1 MASREYSDETPR
13 KDKLNQGLES
23 LSSQELDS
31 LRDECARTALALT
44 ALFDGEANVEE
55 ALLART
61 HRDECAQCD
70 FLWQSWNHQNHSLR
84 HISAPVPP
92 ALLTRILTAIRLLSA
107 MPQMRARLEAQD
119 DSLRAS
125 DWHGKRCAPVSEC
138 RFCRRRKPVC
148 AAPQCATLYAENR
161 SAARIAAA

>member
-13 KDKLNQGLES
+13 KDNLNEGLES
-23 LSSQELDS
+23 LSLHELNG

-70 FLWQSWNHQNHSLR
+70 FLWQSWHHQNQSLR
-84 HISAPVPP
+84 YLSAPVPP
-92 ALLTRILTAIRLLSA
+92 ALLTAHSNSYSFAVGDATNAG
-107 MPQMRARLEAQD
+107 
-119 DSLRAS
+119 AS
-125 DWHGKRCAPVSEC
+125 
-138 RFCRRRKPVC
+138 
-148 AAPQCATLYAENR
+148 R
-161 SAARIAAA
+161 SAGDSF